1 MHPIFGPT
9 PKLARGKA
17 MGLTVPNFNK
27 RQVAEKSIVYNKAI
41 EEKISTF

>member
-9 PKLARGKA
+9 LKLARGKA
-17 MGLTVPNFNK
+17 TRLTPPNFNK
-27 RQVAEKSIVYNKAI
+27 RQVAEKSIIYNKAT

>member
-9 PKLARGKA
+9 LKLARGKA
-17 MGLTVPNFNK
+17 TGLTPPNFNK
-27 RQVAEKSIVYNKAI
+27 RQVAEKSIIYNKAT